1 MALPFAPLIPLALRF
16 GPRLLLL
23 ATTAW
28 AGTRLVQSGGD
39 PKKAFV
45 ALREDVIR
53 AYQFFTN
60 DQTAKLKKAGDTL
73 QKRGGDAA
81 VFANTLLALIE
92 AVSGIKLTETK
103 KVITQTR
110 TVIDAWSKL
119 KPAERV
125 AAEKAVGVKIP
136 EVVQQALVNYM
147 YNLGLKTL
155 NETQVAG
162 MDLPQFLSRKYIGLF
177 YIGRSGKHLTAEE
190 VDRLATDFR
199 HYHAQIGGEAEQ
211 PLVDWYTS
219 VGVSL
224 PESGLIERL
233 KKCPEVSGLAVD
245 VRYIAYALNQP
256 VPGLTFGPLDEA
268 LLKRLEQ

>member
-1 MALPFAPLIPLALRF
+1 MALPFAPLIPFVARF

-28 AGTRLVQSGGD
+28 AGTRLAQSGGD
-39 PKKAFV
+39 PKKAFG
-45 ALREDVIR
+45 ALRMDVIK

-60 DQTAKLKKAGDTL
+60 DQTTKLKKAGDTL

-92 AVSGIKLTETK
+92 AVSGIRLTETK

-147 YNLGLKTL
+147 YNLGLETL
-155 NETQVAG
+155 NSTQVTNMTLAE
-162 MDLPQFLSRKYIGLF
+162 FISRKYIGLF
-177 YIGRSGKHLTAEE
+177 YIGRSGHRMTAEE
-190 VDRLATDFR
+190 VDTLASTMLHLHSLHNTSGDKDLI
-199 HYHAQIGGEAEQ
+199 A
-211 PLVDWYTS
+211 WYQT
-219 VGVSL
+219 VGVSV
-224 PESGLIERL
+224 PGADLIERL
-233 KKCPEVSGLAVD
+233 KKCPEVSALAVD
-245 VRYIAYALNQP
+245 VRYIAHALNQS